1 MLAGRGIPDDEL
13 AGYAAEPKL
22 DGWRVMAGVDADG
35 VIVRTRHGHDITNQ
49 VPQLGLLAHL
59 GIAAVF
65 DGELVAGAGRSVDF
79 YRVGPATGSRTGG
92 RSALAFVVSD
102 LVWLDGAELTKE
114 TYEQR
119 RARLEQVELIAP
131 VSVVPR
137 WHGTEAASLLAACEE
152 HGVEGIVLKRLG
164 SRYFA
169 GQRSNDWRTLET
181 RSWLTDHAE
190 YRHTRYRP

>member
-1 MLAGRGIPDDEL
+1 
-13 AGYAAEPKL
+13 
-22 DGWRVMAGVDADG
+22 
-35 VIVRTRHGHDITNQ
+35 VIARTRHGHDITNQ

-102 LVWLDGAELTKE
+102 LVWLDGAE
-114 TYEQR
+114 
-119 RARLEQVELIAP
+119 P
-131 VSVVPR
+131 
-137 WHGTEAASLLAACEE
+137 ASLLAACEE

-169 GQRSNDWRTLET
+169 G
-181 RSWLTDHAE
+181 
-190 YRHTRYRP
+190 

>member
-102 LVWLDGAELTKE
+102 LVWLDGAE
-114 TYEQR
+114 
-119 RARLEQVELIAP
+119 P
-131 VSVVPR
+131 
-137 WHGTEAASLLAACEE
+137 ASLLAACEE

-169 GQRSNDWRTLET
+169 GQRSNDWRKLKT

-190 YRHTRYRP
+190 YRHAP